1 MTAFTAG
8 RMYVVFMWDPRVI
21 LFIYVYVFS
30 CALYE
35 TQAVNDRCVCVS
47 SFFFF
52 FSWLLLCMRTWT
64 TFGSCQRHKWCPT
77 NTSFFFFCLIYP
89 SRLASALSFTL
100 LYPRLYTIVPQQT
113 NSVLGTHT
121 RIHARAWINVK
132 KLLFYLFLLFSWA
145 EAKAYFIFFLLSKK
159 KKKNRSLFFDE
170 SCKASQ
176 KEAASFVR
184 FILLTCKIEFNDIS
198 LLYFVYLSVFFFFL
212 RTSLF
217 VFVWSVTGG
226 KK

>member
-1 MTAFTAG
+1 MSFLCEIQESSYSYMCMSFHVPSMKHRRLMTAA
-8 RMYVVFMWDPRVI
+8 
-21 LFIYVYVFS
+21 
-30 CALYE
+30 CAFLL
-35 TQAVNDRCVCVS
+35 
-47 SFFFF
+47 FF
-52 FSWLLLCMRTWT
+52 FSSHGYCCAWELEQRLVAVKGTSGALLIPL
-64 TFGSCQRHKWCPT
+64 
-77 NTSFFFFCLIYP
+77 FFFCLIYP